1 MNMGGESMDCS
12 KVGKLLLELRKEKGM
27 TQKNIAD
34 AMNIS
39 DKTISKW
46 ERGLGCPDVSLL
58 NELSNILGV
67 NIEKIL
73 LGDLDPND
81 ADGGNMKRI
90 KFYVC
95 PNCGNVITGTG
106 GGEMSCCGRKLEA
119 LIAKPENEEHKL
131 TVEEMDGDYYIT
143 FEHEMSKA
151 HYISFVA
158 YVACDRVLMVKLY
171 PEQSAAVR
179 FPQMYG
185 GKLYAYCNQHGL
197 WRKEK

>member
-1 MNMGGESMDCS
+1 
-12 KVGKLLLELRKEKGM
+12 
-27 TQKNIAD
+27 
-34 AMNIS
+34 
-39 DKTISKW
+39 
-46 ERGLGCPDVSLL
+46 
-58 NELSNILGV
+58 
-67 NIEKIL
+67 
-73 LGDLDPND
+73 
-81 ADGGNMKRI
+81 
-90 KFYVC
+90 
-95 PNCGNVITGTG
+95 
-106 GGEMSCCGRKLEA
+106 
-119 LIAKPENEEHKL
+119 
-131 TVEEMDGDYYIT
+131 MDGDYYIT